1 MANQPY
7 EKASCLSLLTSIL
20 GMTAFILMWIGSV
33 RCNFIKFTDISG
45 SASPLVREF
54 GIWYYQS
61 WASVVTSDGAYIV
74 MACMGY
80 PDSIELDSSWK
91 AARAFSVI
99 TLIFAVIII
108 TIKVS
113 AAALLKR

>member
-1 MANQPY
+1 MSDWDNF
-7 EKASCLSLLTSIL
+7 SITDSLD
-20 GMTAFILMWIGSV
+20 W
-33 RCNFIKFTDISG
+33 
-45 SASPLVREF
+45 SAHPFFF
-54 GIWYYQS
+54 G
-61 WASVVTSDGAYIV
+61 
-74 MACMGY
+74 